1 MLKKLVGRDVAAMA
15 GTRTYVQPGHAFEN
29 GVIVANIRGCDM
41 AGGASNNRNVVA
53 RIVVF
58 HGHPNPPDAI
68 AGNSIKFTRHVLPTP
83 WVAERWK

>member
-1 MLKKLVGRDVAAMA
+1 MA
-15 GTRTYVQPGHAFEN
+15 KFPMNWWVEPKIPQD
-29 GVIVANIRGCDM
+29 C
-41 AGGASNNRNVVA
+41 

-83 WVAERWK
+83 WVAEHWK

>member
-1 MLKKLVGRDVAAMA
+1 MA
-15 GTRTYVQPGHAFEN
+15 GFPMNRFRAPHLP
-29 GVIVANIRGCDM
+29 
-41 AGGASNNRNVVA
+41 AGA

-83 WVAERWK
+83 WVAEHWK